1 MRDFLEGRFEVG
13 DRDTRATVRHAA
25 ELGLQ
30 DLLQDETVCRLHP
43 GVQVQRRQ
51 YGLQRIHQQCWL
63 FAPSALVDRKSTRL
77 NCSHGYI
84 SYAVFCL
91 KKKNKEN
98 QCYNPDYS
106 VTPHADTLSRY
117 DRT

>member
-13 DRDTRATVRHAA
+13 DRDTRATARHAA

-63 FAPSALVDRKSTRL
+63 FAPSALV
-77 NCSHGYI
+77 
-84 SYAVFCL
+84 F
-91 KKKNKEN
+91 
-98 QCYNPDYS
+98 
-106 VTPHADTLSRY
+106 TPPEPQMRPQLQGLGCTDQVLLTDQESSQLGKLSLPEIRIAPAQLL
-117 DRT
+117 